1 MRVCVF
7 FLHKGDVKPDGHEA
21 MSAKELNAAQE
32 AAIKE
37 KEAVICSRAE
47 EKRSA
52 IRREAIG
59 WDRC

>member
-1 MRVCVF
+1 
-7 FLHKGDVKPDGHEA
+7 
-21 MSAKELNAAQE
+21 MSPEELSAAQE
-32 AAIKE
+32 AVIKE

-52 IRREAIG
+52 IRREALG